1 MSAEDVEKLAK
12 DILAQNLSDDVI
24 YEKLGRLDAGDN
36 ALGERV
42 TKLQNL

>member
-24 YEKLGRLDAGDN
+24 YENSAVWTRGTML
-36 ALGERV
+36 
-42 TKLQNL
+42 